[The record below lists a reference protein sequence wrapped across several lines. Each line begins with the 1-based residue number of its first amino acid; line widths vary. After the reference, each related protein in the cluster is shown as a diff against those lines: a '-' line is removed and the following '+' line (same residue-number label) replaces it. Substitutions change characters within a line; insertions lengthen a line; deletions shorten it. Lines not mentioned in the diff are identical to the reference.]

1 MRHAP
6 SVMVPFRHNA
16 KDVLIYSDPMISG
29 LLLRLA
35 IFLSVRNAKYQNV
48 PTDSISSGMDLLVF
62 VINVTLRANDV
73 SGLKLSNACNA
84 FQVC

>member
-6 SVMVPFRHNA
+6 NVMVPFRHNA
-16 KDVLIYSDPMISG
+16 KDVLIYSDPMTSG

-35 IFLSVRNAKYQNV
+35 IFLSVRSAKFQNV
-48 PTDSISSGMDLLVF
+48 PTDSISSGMELLVF
-62 VINVTLRANDV
+62 VINVTLRAKNV